1 MNERDPSRAPSATTA
16 TTVHLS
22 VIVPT
27 LNESKNVDAVVEAIL
42 AQATAELDLEVL
54 IADGGS
60 SDGTAERIRA
70 WQAKVPVR
78 FIEGGGGRGLAGDVL
93 IAAEQASS
101 PIIVVMDA
109 DLSHPPT
116 AIPELVAPIVTGT
129 SDMVI
134 GSRYAPGGLMPDWP
148 LRRWMLSR
156 IGGALAWPLADVSD
170 PMSGFFAV
178 HRSCLLAVDPS
189 AAGFK
194 IGLEIMAAGGRALRV
209 SEVPITFSDRTRG
222 ASKIGLLQLA
232 AFGRRLMVLA
242 GGAVSMGSAARF
254 AAVGAMGLG
263 IDFIAFIALFT
274 AGVSL
279 AISHVASFVLA
290 TLFNYT
296 LNSQWSFAATRGAR
310 PRPDWRQYGRFLT
323 VCLMALFLRGGVLA
337 TAIDVWGW
345 APETAILLAIASA
358 TSVNYLGSAFFVFPP
373 ASSRVSGA
381 VRWRVAALGVLAYV
395 VLLRLVF
402 SATLDLIPEE
412 AYYWNYSQHLD
423 FGYLDHPPMVAWL
436 IWLGSKFA
444 GDTEF
449 AVRIGAFLSW
459 SIAAFFCYQL
469 TRNIYGKT
477 AALVAVLLFCILPFF
492 FATGLLMTPDA
503 PLTAAWGGALYFLE
517 RALIGNRRTAWW
529 GVGVCVGLGMLSKY
543 TIALLAPATLLF
555 ILLDPG
561 SRRWLWQPGPYV
573 AALVATL
580 FFSPVIVWNALND
593 WASFA
598 FQSTGRLEASWDFSL
613 HVLLGSI
620 LLLLTPVGIASVA
633 TQFFSRGNR
642 SRQGIRWLADRR
654 TAFIAIYT
662 LVPLSIFVVFSL
674 FHEVKLNWTGPL
686 WLAVLPAIAR
696 SLAGESAA
704 SQVPT
709 FNGAWRATIVIALLI
724 YGAVFH
730 YMALRVPDIGNL
742 SLKMLPI
749 AWEEFGEQVE
759 KIETD
764 LQSATGE
771 EPLRVGMDRY
781 YLSSEAAFYD
791 PNKDGVENTAGRSL
805 FGLESLMFQ
814 FWFTPAEARGR
825 NIILLS
831 LKPGGAIAISSL
843 SDHFNRLGP
852 IREQTLYK
860 DGTKVGNF
868 YYRIGYDYKP
878 VSPQTLLKTPRAA
891 Q

>member
-1 MNERDPSRAPSATTA
+1 
-16 TTVHLS
+16 
-22 VIVPT
+22 
-27 LNESKNVDAVVEAIL
+27 
-42 AQATAELDLEVL
+42 
-54 IADGGS
+54 
-60 SDGTAERIRA
+60 
-70 WQAKVPVR
+70 
-78 FIEGGGGRGLAGDVL
+78 
-93 IAAEQASS
+93 
-101 PIIVVMDA
+101 
-109 DLSHPPT
+109 
-116 AIPELVAPIVTGT
+116 
-129 SDMVI
+129 
-134 GSRYAPGGLMPDWP
+134 
-148 LRRWMLSR
+148 
-156 IGGALAWPLADVSD
+156 
-170 PMSGFFAV
+170 
-178 HRSCLLAVDPS
+178 
-189 AAGFK
+189 
-194 IGLEIMAAGGRALRV
+194 
-209 SEVPITFSDRTRG
+209 
-222 ASKIGLLQLA
+222 
-232 AFGRRLMVLA
+232 
-242 GGAVSMGSAARF
+242 
-254 AAVGAMGLG
+254 
-263 IDFIAFIALFT
+263 
-274 AGVSL
+274 
-279 AISHVASFVLA
+279 
-290 TLFNYT
+290 
-296 LNSQWSFAATRGAR
+296 
-310 PRPDWRQYGRFLT
+310 
-323 VCLMALFLRGGVLA
+323 MALFLRGGVLA

-358 TSVNYLGSAFFVFPP
+358 AIVNYLGSAFFVFPP

-402 SATLDLIPEE
+402 GATLDLIPEE

-492 FATGLLMTPDA
+492 FATGILMTPDA

-517 RALIGNRRTAWW
+517 RALIGNRRAAWW

-555 ILLDPG
+555 ILPDPG

-598 FQSTGRLEASWDFSL
+598 FQSTGRLEASLDFSL

-642 SRQGIRWLADRR
+642 QGIGWLADRR

-686 WLAVLPAIAR
+686 WLAVLPAISR
-696 SLAGESAA
+696 SLAGESTA

-709 FNGAWRATIVIALLI
+709 FNSAWRATIVIALLI

-742 SLKMLPI
+742 SLKTLPI

-764 LQSATGE
+764 LQNATGE
-771 EPLRVGMDRY
+771 EPLRVGMDGY

-791 PNKDGVENTAGRSL
+791 SGKDGVENTAGPSL
-805 FGLESLMFQ
+805 FGMESLMFQ
-814 FWFTPAEARGR
+814 YWITPAEARGR

-843 SDHFNRLGP
+843 SDHFDRLGP

-860 DGTKVGNF
+860 HGTKVGNF

-878 VSPQTLLKTPRAA
+878 ISPQTLLMRGPPIGE
-891 Q
+891 